1 MTSARD
7 KFRLL
12 LKEQGYSV
20 TRARVRVFDALTGQE
35 PLSMHDL
42 VARASDIDRASV
54 YRTIDLFENLG
65 LVQRLNTGWKYKIEL
80 SDTFTQHHHHLTCI
94 NCGKTVAM
102 NEQEL
107 ERFIEQLAREHG
119 FKPSAHQIEIQGVC
133 GGCS

>member
-1 MTSARD
+1 
-7 KFRLL
+7 
-12 LKEQGYSV
+12 V
-20 TRARVRVFDALTGQE
+20 TRT
-35 PLSMHDL
+35 
-42 VARASDIDRASV
+42 SDIDRASV
-54 YRTIDLFENLG
+54 YRTIGLFEGLG

-80 SDTFTQHHHHLTCI
+80 SDTFTEHHHHLTCT

-119 FKPSAHQIEIQGVC
+119 FKPSGHQIEIQGVC